1 MVLPGRIELT
11 TSPLPRGCSTTEL
24 RQHLRRTD
32 AGGTR
37 PPKLARSLPYGRR
50 RRNLVGMSEQPK
62 QRKKAAAQQRLATAL
77 RDNLKRRKAQTR
89 GRKEE
94 ANEETRA
101 KPHDSAGID
110 VEK

>member
-1 MVLPGRIELT
+1 
-11 TSPLPRGCSTTEL
+11 
-24 RQHLRRTD
+24 
-32 AGGTR
+32 
-37 PPKLARSLPYGRR
+37 
-50 RRNLVGMSEQPK
+50 MSEHPK
-62 QRKKAAAQQRLATAL
+62 QRKKVAAQQRLATAL

-94 ANEETRA
+94 AKEETKEETKA

>member
-1 MVLPGRIELT
+1 
-11 TSPLPRGCSTTEL
+11 
-24 RQHLRRTD
+24 
-32 AGGTR
+32 
-37 PPKLARSLPYGRR
+37 
-50 RRNLVGMSEQPK
+50 MSEHPK

-94 ANEETRA
+94 AKEETRT